1 MAQISPRPCDDDN
14 AAILIAYG
22 SNLPSATAFPERQSA
37 SRAFAHVVK
46 TLQERGLLVNRISSL
61 WRSLAWPD
69 TSDPPYVNAVIQVK
83 TELSP
88 AALLSLLHGIEY
100 TAGRVREKRNAPRVL
115 DLDLIA
121 YGRTIMDEDSIML
134 PHPRAH
140 ERAFVMGPVAEI
152 LPGWLHPVVKETA
165 LDLWK
170 KAEIGMDAHPMA
182 EED

>member
-1 MAQISPRPCDDDN
+1 MAQISPRPRDDDN

-22 SNLPSATAFPERQSA
+22 SNLPSAAAFPARQSA
-37 SRAFAHVVK
+37 SQAFTHVVK
-46 TLQERGLLVNRISSL
+46 TLQERGLIVNRISSL

-69 TSDPPYVNAVIQVK
+69 TSDPPYVNAVIQVE

-88 AALLSLLHGIEY
+88 AALLSLLHEVEY
-100 TAGRVREKRNAPRVL
+100 SAGRVREKRNAPRVL

-121 YGRTIMDEDSIML
+121 YGRTITNDGSIML

-152 LPGWLHPVVKETA
+152 LPEWVHPVVERTA
-165 LDLWK
+165 SSLWK
-170 KAEIGMDAHPMA
+170 DAKIGADAYPLS
-182 EED
+182 